1 MEGEREHPAT
11 KTNRLTRPIQ
21 LHRAGKTE
29 EAKSDLARLKKIKEE
44 REAAQTKRKAE
55 AEGLY
60 LYPPILYMGI
70 KGTLLC
76 IVKAAEARKKA
87 AMSGKR
93 I

>member
-1 MEGEREHPAT
+1 MGGECEHPAAT
-11 KTNRLTRPIQ
+11 KTSHLTRLIQ

-44 REAAQTKRKAE
+44 REAAQTKREAE

-70 KGTLLC
+70 KRTLFC
-76 IVKAAEARKKA
+76 ITKAAEAKKA